1 MLPAYI
7 AHDIME
13 RERRRN
19 RERSKELFI
28 NPPPDDSSLESPRTD
43 EGSESEK
50 RGVVVIDFSIS

>member
-28 NPPPDDSSLESPRTD
+28 NPPPCDSNLESPQTD
-43 EGSESEK
+43 EDSESEK
-50 RGVVVIDFSIS
+50 RGVVVIDFTV